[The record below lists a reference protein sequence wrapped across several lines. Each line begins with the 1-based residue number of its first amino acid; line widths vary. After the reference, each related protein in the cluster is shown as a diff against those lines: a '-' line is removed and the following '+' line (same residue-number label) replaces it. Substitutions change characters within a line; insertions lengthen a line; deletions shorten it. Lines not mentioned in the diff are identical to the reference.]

1 MFPDRGHLPS
11 QGCVAWLDENR
22 GDKEPSLC
30 SSYTRSEAHP
40 LPGPHPVL
48 RRALSHGQKAD
59 CRLPDK
65 SDDSVQATLPSV
77 QTVTLTGAPRLSHV
91 VTQTASVNTKDVIG
105 MVQA

>member
-30 SSYTRSEAHP
+30 SSYIRSEAHP

-65 SDDSVQATLPSV
+65 SDDSMQATLPSRSDRDANRGP
-77 QTVTLTGAPRLSHV
+77 QTEPRCHPDS
-91 VTQTASVNTKDVIG
+91 
-105 MVQA
+105 